1 MNIKYFLLII
11 TILGFLARSRVLVI
25 AGLLLLTIYE
35 FEIDFVFEFLGNKGI
50 EIGLIFLLMA
60 ILSSLVLSPVDGEVI
75 KDNLLSWQG
84 TVAIIAGVLAT
95 KFNGMGLDLL
105 QESPQFILGI
115 IMGSLVGIV
124 FFGGIPV
131 GPLMAAGIGAV
142 LFKIIEIIKG

>member
-1 MNIKYFLLII
+1 
-11 TILGFLARSRVLVI
+11 
-25 AGLLLLTIYE
+25 
-35 FEIDFVFEFLGNKGI
+35 
-50 EIGLIFLLMA
+50 MA